1 MEADK
6 VQQSYVYSEREL
18 AKYRNCPE
26 LLFVG
31 GHTSGFVNCSYCAS
45 VFRSFRRVQNE
56 EALPEKRREAAE
68 EEE

>member
-1 MEADK
+1 M
-6 VQQSYVYSEREL
+6 YSEREL

-56 EALPEKRREAAE
+56 EALPEKRR
-68 EEE
+68 